1 MQTMLQRKEA
11 ATGRRDRVPTNISL
25 VEQKR
30 LLDEA
35 TRKTVGLASRAFRRT
50 LELEMKKLGFAD
62 KK

>member
-1 MQTMLQRKEA
+1 MQTMLQRKAA
-11 ATGRRDRVPTNISL
+11 ATGRRDRAASNISL

-35 TRKTVGLASRAFRRT
+35 TKKTVGEASRAFRHT
-50 LELEMKKLGFAD
+50 LDAEMKKLGSSD